1 MSFKHILLEQKEHIA
16 ILTIDHPPANAW
28 NLAAME
34 EFEQRLD
41 QLENDR
47 QTRVVILTGAGE
59 KIFSSGF
66 DVSDAANA
74 PKTSPLGREL
84 WRRVDRFSKPVIA
97 ALNGHALGGG
107 LELAMACHFRIMVDD
122 PKASVGLTEL
132 NLGIIPGWGGTQRL
146 PRLVGRARALEMI
159 LFSQRIGPREAL
171 EIGLVN
177 RLSSPGK
184 LMEDALELAGK
195 LAERPPIAVSWV
207 LKALADGAYEGTRCR
222 AAGGGRRVGRLAGNQ
237 RPGGRIPG
245 LSGKT
250 KAGFHRGVNLCENR
264 IVAGYRLLVTGLEA
278 SAGPMSSR

>member
-1 MSFKHILLEQKEHIA
+1 MSFKHILLEQKENIS

-74 PKTSPLGREL
+74 PKSSPLGREL
-84 WRRVDRFSKPVIA
+84 WRRVDRFPKPTIA

-107 LELAMACHFRIMVDD
+107 LELALACHFRIMVDN
-122 PKASVGLTEL
+122 PKATVGLTEL

-159 LFSQRIGPREAL
+159 LFSQRIGPPEAL
-171 EIGLVN
+171 EVGLIN

-195 LAERPPIAVSWV
+195 LAERPPIAVNWV
-207 LKALADGAYEGTRCR
+207 LKALAAGAYEGIDAGLR
-222 AAGGGRRVGRLAGNQ
+222 AEADGSAAVRE
-237 RPGGRIPG
+237 
-245 LSGKT
+245 T
-250 KAGFHRGVNLCENR
+250 KDRAEGFQAFLEKRKPVF
-264 IVAGYRLLVTGLEA
+264 TGE
-278 SAGPMSSR
+278 

>member
-1 MSFKHILLEQKEHIA
+1 MSFKYILLEKKENIS

-41 QLENDR
+41 QLEKDR

-84 WRRVDRFSKPVIA
+84 WRRMDRFPKPTIA

-107 LELAMACHFRIMVDD
+107 LELALACHFRIMVDD
-122 PKASVGLTEL
+122 PKASVGLTEF
-132 NLGIIPGWGGTQRL
+132 NLGILPGWGGTQRL

-171 EIGLVN
+171 EIGLIN

-184 LMEDALELAGK
+184 LREDALELAGK
-195 LAERPPIAVSWV
+195 LAERPPIAVTWV
-207 LKALADGAYEGTRCR
+207 LKALAAGAYEGIDAGLR
-222 AAGGGRRVGRLAGNQ
+222 AEAEGSAAVR
-237 RPGGRIPG
+237 
-245 LSGKT
+245 KT
-250 KAGFHRGVNLCENR
+250 KDRAEGFQAFLEKRKPVF
-264 IVAGYRLLVTGLEA
+264 TGE
-278 SAGPMSSR
+278 